1 MAVYYIE
8 NDNGSFASA
17 DGTRRFI
24 KLSGK
29 EALDYLRTEEGSKK
43 RFMRTS
49 RHEDGGEDEFVEVTP
64 GYLKQHRREERRE
77 QYISDCMEASEFI
90 TISLYAMQ
98 DNDSDDLIS
107 GEELIA
113 DPTVDI
119 EEQALRAIDL
129 GMLRQSLASL
139 TEKEMWLIHRL
150 FLSETPVTE
159 LQLSRET
166 GIPQKTL
173 NDRKMRVLKKLEKYI
188 SKMTR

>member
-1 MAVYYIE
+1 MSIFYIE
-8 NDNGSFASA
+8 NENGSFASA
-17 DGTRRFI
+17 NGARRFI
-24 KLSGK
+24 RLTGK
-29 EALDYLRTEEGSKK
+29 AAYDYLKSEDGKRK

-49 RHEDGGEDEFVEVTP
+49 RHEDGGEEEFVEVTP
-64 GYLKQHRREERRE
+64 EYLKRHRMEERRE

-113 DPTVDI
+113 DPTVDV